1 MPQSKLQTESQR
13 EIDREIDREIERES
27 ESNFVDN
34 KIKEHLTVCQGHHEA
49 VLLAERRLISIML
62 GILGIM
68 LVAAISLASSAIWW
82 VGNIQKDVEV
92 LKVRQESVL
101 KTLDYQKTI
110 DDNQDNIIN
119 NSRIDIEKMIPMIR
133 DVVRQELDR
142 VKK

>member
-1 MPQSKLQTESQR
+1 
-13 EIDREIDREIERES
+13 
-27 ESNFVDN
+27 
-34 KIKEHLTVCQGHHEA
+34 
-49 VLLAERRLISIML
+49 
-62 GILGIM
+62 M